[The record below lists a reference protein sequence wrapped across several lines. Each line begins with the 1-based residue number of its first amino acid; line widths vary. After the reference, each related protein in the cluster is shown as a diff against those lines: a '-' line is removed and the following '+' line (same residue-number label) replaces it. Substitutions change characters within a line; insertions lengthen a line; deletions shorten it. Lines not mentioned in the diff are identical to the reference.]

1 MFTRGYLVLS
11 HSNPHKDAGMM
22 PECCLPESCL
32 ASKPSWLDMSGIF
45 SGKQIEA

>member
-1 MFTRGYLVLS
+1 
-11 HSNPHKDAGMM
+11 MM

-32 ASKPSWLDMSGIF
+32 ASKPSWLDMFGIF